1 MNDLMELIDDL
12 NEIIA
17 IQGKMITKLTDVL
30 MQHIEIDEIE
40 SLMDGSEEVERLCNK
55 WKA

>member
-1 MNDLMELIDDL
+1 MDDLLELIDDL

-30 MQHIEIDEIE
+30 MQLIEIDEIE
-40 SLMDGSEEVERLCNK
+40 SLMDGREEVEKLCNK

>member
-1 MNDLMELIDDL
+1 MNDLVELIDDL

-30 MQHIEIDEIE
+30 MQHIGIDEIE
-40 SLMDGSEEVERLCNK
+40 SLMDGREEVERLCNK
-55 WKA
+55 WKD

>member
-1 MNDLMELIDDL
+1 MNDLVELINDL

-40 SLMDGSEEVERLCNK
+40 SLMDGRDEVERLCNK
-55 WKA
+55 WKD

>member
-17 IQGKMITKLTDVL
+17 IQGRMITKLTDVL
-30 MQHIEIDEIE
+30 MQRIGIDEIE
-40 SLMDGSEEVERLCNK
+40 SLMDGRDEVERLCNK
-55 WKA
+55 WKD

>member
-1 MNDLMELIDDL
+1 MDDLLELIDDL

-30 MQHIEIDEIE
+30 MQHIEIDEVE
-40 SLMDGSEEVERLCNK
+40 SLMDGREEVERLCNK

>member
-30 MQHIEIDEIE
+30 MQHIGIDEIE
-40 SLMDGSEEVERLCNK
+40 SLMDGRDEVERLYNK
-55 WKA
+55 WKD

>member
-30 MQHIEIDEIE
+30 MQHIGIDKIE
-40 SLMDGSEEVERLCNK
+40 SLMDGRDEVERLCNK
-55 WKA
+55 WKD

>member
-1 MNDLMELIDDL
+1 MNDLVELIDDL

-40 SLMDGSEEVERLCNK
+40 SLMDGRDEVERLCNK
-55 WKA
+55 WKD

>member
-1 MNDLMELIDDL
+1 MNDLMELIDAL

-30 MQHIEIDEIE
+30 MQHIGIDEIE
-40 SLMDGSEEVERLCNK
+40 SLMDGRDEVERLCNK
-55 WKA
+55 WKD